1 MNRILTVIGLIVFLG
16 SCSTPEC
23 NEFEQK
29 IMDICLKED
38 TTYIITLGSLTEFEW
53 DTLYVI
59 GGPTVDNEAGDIIGL
74 EYKKLVPDDRR
85 QYIFI
90 KDRKIVKEYSS
101 YCIFDLTLPPSYSMG
116 YKYLNTSKIQVIK
129 KKGEGD
135 FIYRLKRVQNWFG
148 LLFCFKSFPK
158 LASCCPCNPK
168 KFSRDP
174 CSIQWQ
180 RAASGRLQVV

>member
-85 QYIFI
+85 QYIFT

-101 YCIFDLTLPPSYSMG
+101 YCMLNLSVSTRYIDDC
-116 YKYLNTSKIQVIK
+116 KYLSTSKIQVVK
-129 KKGEGD
+129 KKGEGH
-135 FIYRLKRVQNWFG
+135 FVYWVERVQN
-148 LLFCFKSFPK
+148 
-158 LASCCPCNPK
+158 
-168 KFSRDP
+168 
-174 CSIQWQ
+174 
-180 RAASGRLQVV
+180 